1 MFGYFQS
8 LRGTCSCGNKTN
20 MNQKFG
26 GCFILSIPLQV
37 LVKSQCFSIFGPT
50 VFFRGAHW
58 TLVPCTNRG
67 VSWWQ
72 VESLTWTWPSIRN
85 FWGSWG
91 RWSTRYDMCNILI
104 PGTPWELIFPLQF
117 LNCSLENNSRTVI
130 CTPERFF
137 FRSWTRSNAFRTPF
151 KRFLNVFVYFWTSEL
166 SANGK
171 KHSGVFFPTPPTPC
185 RKVVVFSFGVDIS
198 TFRKDRVYVYRVF

>member
-1 MFGYFQS
+1 
-8 LRGTCSCGNKTN
+8 

-137 FRSWTRSNAFRTPF
+137 SAPERARTLF
-151 KRFLNVFVYFWTSEL
+151 EHLSNVFWTCLFTFERPNCPRTVKNTLVCFFQHLQHHVAKLLFLVLVLIFPL
-166 SANGK
+166 SGRT
-171 KHSGVFFPTPPTPC
+171 GYMFTE
-185 RKVVVFSFGVDIS
+185 SFNIN
-198 TFRKDRVYVYRVF
+198 